1 MIQRIQTLWLLL
13 ASICSFLTLNTNIS
27 FYSGNKLVENVN
39 KFVLLTARENI
50 FLLILT
56 VSVAVAS
63 LILIFLF
70 KDRKMQFKITL
81 AVFAFSVINIILYFL
96 QMKNYTEGNISLTS
110 LIHFA
115 IPLFL
120 ILAARSIW
128 KDDQLVKSIDRLR

>member
-56 VSVAVAS
+56 VPVAVAS

-96 QMKNYTEGNISLTS
+96 QMKIYTEGNISLTS
-110 LIHFA
+110 LVHFA

-128 KDDQLVKSIDRLR
+128 KDDQLVKSVDRLR

>member
-128 KDDQLVKSIDRLR
+128 KDDQLVKSVDRLR

>member
-96 QMKNYTEGNISLTS
+96 QMKIYTEGNISLTS
-110 LIHFA
+110 LVHFA

>member
-50 FLLILT
+50 FFLILT
-56 VSVAVAS
+56 VLVAVAS

-70 KDRKMQFKITL
+70 KDRKMQFKITF

>member
-27 FYSGNKLVENVN
+27 FYSGNKLVENLN

-70 KDRKMQFKITL
+70 KDRKMQFKLTL
-81 AVFAFSVINIILYFL
+81 AAFAFSVINIILFFL
-96 QMKNYTEGNISLTS
+96 QMKLYIEGNISLTS

-120 ILAARSIW
+120 LLAARSIW

>member
-13 ASICSFLTLNTNIS
+13 ASISSFLTLNTNIS
-27 FYSGNKLVENVN
+27 FYSGNKLVENAN
-39 KFVLLTARENI
+39 KFVSLTARENI

-81 AVFAFSVINIILYFL
+81 AVFAFSVINIVLYFL
-96 QMKNYTEGNISLTS
+96 QMKNYTEGNISLSS

-128 KDDQLVKSIDRLR
+128 KDDQLVKSVDRLR

>member
-13 ASICSFLTLNTNIS
+13 ASISSFLTLNTNIS
-27 FYSGNKLVENVN
+27 FYSGNKLVETAN
-39 KFVLLTARENI
+39 KFVSLTARENI

-81 AVFAFSVINIILYFL
+81 AVFAFSVINIVLYFL
-96 QMKNYTEGNISLTS
+96 QMKNYTEGNISLSS

-128 KDDQLVKSIDRLR
+128 KDDQLVKSVDRLR

>member
-56 VSVAVAS
+56 VPVAVAS

-96 QMKNYTEGNISLTS
+96 QMKIYTEGNISLTS
-110 LIHFA
+110 LVHFA